1 VSVHGPDSL
10 LIRLMFRPALVLI
23 ILLFASCQ
31 GEKARQTTDALLS
44 LEAVVHATDSVNAL
58 ADAAQVELRTAEVDR
73 LVALAAQTGDTLSE
87 KDARVLHR
95 WARLAPQLRASLV
108 RKARIAE
115 ECARTR
121 SQLNALRA
129 DLHSGTMPV
138 DSVQRHID
146 TEFQYVQ
153 SLNEAMNDNRTAID
167 TCMALFDEL
176 LPQVRV
182 ILDE

>member
-1 VSVHGPDSL
+1 MYRPTL
-10 LIRLMFRPALVLI
+10 LAI
-23 ILLFASCQ
+23 ILLTASCQ
-31 GEKARQTTDALLS
+31 GERARQTTDALLS

-58 ADAAQVELRTAEVDR
+58 ANVAQVELRTAEVDR
-73 LVALAAQTGDTLSE
+73 LVALAAQKGDTLA
-87 KDARVLHR
+87 KTDARVLYR
-95 WARLAPQLRASLV
+95 WARLAPQMRASLV
-108 RKARIAE
+108 RKTRIAE

-121 SQLNALRA
+121 TQLNALRA

-146 TEFQYVQ
+146 TEFQFVQ
-153 SLNEAMNDNRTAID
+153 SLNEAMIDNRTAID

-176 LPQVRV
+176 LPRVRV

>member
-1 VSVHGPDSL
+1 MSWFMLRLRPVILVIVL
-10 LIRLMFRPALVLI
+10 LT
-23 ILLFASCQ
+23 ASCR
-31 GEKARQTTDALLS
+31 GEKTRQTTDALLS

-73 LVALAAQTGDTLSE
+73 LVALAVEKGDTLAE
-87 KDARVLHR
+87 ADARLLHR
-95 WARLAPQLRASLV
+95 WAQLATQMRASLV
-108 RKARIAE
+108 RKARINE
-115 ECARTR
+115 ECARTLT
-121 SQLNALRA
+121 QLNALRA
-129 DLHSGTMPV
+129 DLQNGTIPV

-176 LPQVRV
+176 LPEVRV